1 MPAWNEEEALPG
13 TITELQETVPFVDL
27 VVVNDGSTDNTS
39 AVAREAGAFVIDLPY
54 NMGVGA
60 AMRTGYKY
68 AQRMGYDYA
77 MQVDSDGQH
86 HPESICRP
94 TRSSI

>member
-1 MPAWNEEEALPG
+1 MPY
-13 TITELQETVPFVDL
+13 VDL

-77 MQVDSDGQH
+77 CQLDADGQH
-86 HPESICRP
+86 DP
-94 TRSSI
+94 TGDRDAHRDGLE